1 MASFHRYKTK
11 NGEKWMFKMRTVHD
25 PQTGKKKE
33 TTRRGFNS
41 KGEAELAARQLA
53 NEIDMGKGFNNN
65 PITFSEFAIKWLDI
79 YEKERGVKPGTIRI
93 RKHEI
98 KNLNKY
104 FENIRMVDITWNMY
118 QEALHNLEKVFAH
131 QTIDGI
137 HRTGRMIFKKAI
149 QLEVIKK
156 DPTEYAYVVKK
167 KKTVEDLENK
177 NDLPK
182 YMEKEELAT
191 FLKTAYKHGL
201 YLDYPIFLTLAYT
214 GLRVG
219 ELCALKASDLQKK
232 GGVSLLSIT
241 KTYYNPKNNIK
252 QFEIVT
258 PKTESSIRKIDL
270 DDMVVQVLNG
280 LIEGNEKIKKEYQKE
295 YFNQDYLFVN
305 TNAYPGYPIYPKI
318 IEQRMKRLLSLA
330 DLNESLSPHSLRHT
344 HTSLLAEAGV
354 SIERIMNRLGH
365 SDDKTTK
372 NVYLHTTEEI
382 QKRDSEKFGSL
393 MKNVLHF
400 D

>member
-1 MASFHRYKTK
+1 
-11 NGEKWMFKMRTVHD
+11 MFKMRTVHD

>member
-1 MASFHRYKTK
+1 
-11 NGEKWMFKMRTVHD
+11 MFKMRTVHD

-53 NEIDMGKGFNNN
+53 NEIDLGKGFNNN
-65 PITFSEFAIKWLDI
+65 PITFSEFAIKWLEL

-98 KNLNKY
+98 NNLNKY
-104 FENIRMVDITWNMY
+104 FENIRLVDITWNMY
-118 QEALHNLEKVFAH
+118 QEALHNLEKIFAH

-167 KKTVEDLENK
+167 KMTVEDLENK

-182 YMEKEELAT
+182 YMEKEELAK
-191 FLKTAYKHGL
+191 FLKTAYIHGL
-201 YLDYPIFLTLAYT
+201 HLDYPIFLTLAYT

-219 ELCALKASDLQKK
+219 ELCALKSTDLQTK

-270 DDMVVQVLNG
+270 DDMVVQVLKG
-280 LIEGNEKIKKEYQKE
+280 QVGVNEQLKKEYQKE
-295 YFNQDYLFVN
+295 YFDQDYLFVN

-318 IEQRMKRLLSLA
+318 IEQRMKRLLNLA
-330 DLNESLSPHSLRHT
+330 KLNESLSPHSLRHT